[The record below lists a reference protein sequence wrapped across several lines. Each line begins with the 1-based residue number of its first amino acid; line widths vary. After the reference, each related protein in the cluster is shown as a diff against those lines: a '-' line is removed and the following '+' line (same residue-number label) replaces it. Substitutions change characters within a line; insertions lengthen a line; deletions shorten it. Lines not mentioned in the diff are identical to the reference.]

1 MNVTK
6 HRHIALSLLCTV
18 GLLLALIVAACGGD
32 EGDSA
37 EKSTIK
43 IGVLNPTT
51 GAQTQNGTDVNTGLK
66 LYFDSIDNEIA
77 GHPVELIFEDD
88 ASNPQQGLERARK
101 LVDQDQVDLLMG
113 VVHSGVA
120 VGVAEYAAT
129 REVPYIIT
137 CAGANALTGEGRS
150 PYVFRT
156 AETNA
161 QRNLV
166 IGWYAATELGYKTAA
181 GFSWDFVAGVE
192 HIDGFTKSY
201 EDAGGTVTSS
211 TLTPLPTSDFG
222 PYLSKLDKNG
232 QDVIWAFYASADAI
246 AFVQQ
251 LKQFGFT
258 PDTPVI
264 DQGSLTE
271 DEILPEMGD
280 DALGITG
287 TTCYTW
293 SLDNEVNAA
302 LTEQYSALGKEHPGW
317 YVYQGYLGAMVA
329 EAAIQG
335 VDGDLSDKQAFLDA
349 IQSVSIDGPGGP
361 FSFDEQGQA
370 VLNQYVVTVEKDSSG
385 DLYHRV
391 YETFEGVSQFWAPPT
406 N

>member
-1 MNVTK
+1 MKT
-6 HRHIALSLLCTV
+6 RHIALSLLCAL
-18 GLLLALIVAACGGD
+18 GLLVALVVLACGGND
-32 EGDSA
+32 SGSSA

-51 GAQTQNGTDVNTGLK
+51 GAQTQNGADVNKGLK
-66 LYFDSIDNEIA
+66 LYFDSIGNEVA
-77 GHPVELIFEDD
+77 GHPVQLIFEDD

-101 LVDQDQVDLLMG
+101 LIDQDKVDLLMG

-120 VGVAEYAAT
+120 VGVAQYAAE
-129 REVPYIIT
+129 RKVPYIIT
-137 CAGANALTGEGRS
+137 VAGANGLTGSEGS

-166 IGWYAATELGYKTAA
+166 IGWYAAAKLGFKTAA
-181 GFSWDFVAGVE
+181 GFSWDFVAGYE
-192 HIDGFTKSY
+192 HIAAFKKAFQ
-201 EDAGGTVTSS
+201 DAGGKVTSE

-232 QDVIWAFYASADAI
+232 QDFIWAFYASSDAI

-251 LKQFGFT
+251 LRQFGFT

-271 DEILPEMGD
+271 DEVLPQMGD

-293 SLDNEVNAA
+293 SLDNAVNA
-302 LTEQYSALGKEHPGW
+302 TFTKQYDPSGKKHPGW
-317 YVYQGYLGAMVA
+317 YVYQGYMGAMVA
-329 EAAIQG
+329 EAAIKG
-335 VDGDLSDKQAFLDA
+335 VNGDLSDKDAFLKA
-349 IQSVSIDGPGGP
+349 IQGVSIDGPGGP
-361 FSFDEQGQA
+361 FSFDDQHQA
-370 VLNQYVVTVEKDSSG
+370 ILNQYLVKVEKNSSG
-385 DLYHRV
+385 ELYHKV
-391 YETFEGVSQFWAPPT
+391 LETFEGVSQSWTPPT

>member
-1 MNVTK
+1 MNARRVVLTFVCVTGM
-6 HRHIALSLLCTV
+6 LLTLFL
-18 GLLLALIVAACGGD
+18 GACGD
-32 EGDSA
+32 EGDGGGD
-37 EKSTIK
+37 EMSTIK

-51 GAQTQNGTDVNTGLK
+51 GAQTQNGSDVNTGLK
-66 LYFDSIDNEIA
+66 LYFESIGMEVA
-77 GHPVELIFEDD
+77 GHPIELIFEDD

-101 LVDQDQVDLLMG
+101 LIDQDKVDLLMG

-120 VGVAEYAAT
+120 VGVADYAAT
-129 REVPYIIT
+129 REVPFIIT
-137 CAGANALTGEGRS
+137 CAGANALTGTERS
-150 PYVFRT
+150 PYVFRS

-166 IGWYAATELGYKTAA
+166 IGWYAAEKLGYKTAA

-192 HIDGFTKSY
+192 HIDAFTKAF
-201 EDAGGTVTSS
+201 EDAGGTVVSS

-232 QDVIWAFYASADAI
+232 QDVIWAFYASSDAI

-280 DALGITG
+280 DGLGITG

-293 SLDNEVNAA
+293 SLENEVNAA
-302 LTEQYSALGKEHPGW
+302 FVEQYDSTGEKHPGW

-349 IQSVSIDGPGGP
+349 IQNVSIDGPGGP
-361 FSFDEQGQA
+361 FIFDEQGQA
-370 VLNQYVVTVEKDSSG
+370 VLNQYVVKVEKDSNG
-385 DLYHRV
+385 DLYHKV
-391 YETFEGVSQFWAPPT
+391 YETFEGVGQSWTPPT
-406 N
+406 S